1 MLRVVDEVGT
11 QRRRVHLSGY
21 VTGYLRANG
30 TSRQSLSILYHGCQ
44 NRGQEELENDE
55 THLG

>member
-1 MLRVVDEVGT
+1 MFRIADEVCT
-11 QRRRVHLSGY
+11 QWRGVHLSGD

>member
-1 MLRVVDEVGT
+1 
-11 QRRRVHLSGY
+11 
-21 VTGYLRANG
+21 
-30 TSRQSLSILYHGCQ
+30 LSILYHGCQ